1 LAFNDFIKIDFIP
14 EGDGK
19 VTSGDTSLPDPAIR
33 DSKESRMSVMF
44 LILETLYEY
53 ECDTRMSVEN
63 VTVVVKH
70 KNSGGTIYST
80 QALY

>member
-1 LAFNDFIKIDFIP
+1 
-14 EGDGK
+14 
-19 VTSGDTSLPDPAIR
+19 
-33 DSKESRMSVMF
+33 MSVMF

-80 QALY
+80 QVLYWVN